1 MASRLKTTEKTMEI
15 LKDLE
20 QKSNLRPNILARIA
34 INLAIQN
41 SISPDN
47 NDINYDNKGLEFHR
61 QTLFGDYEQLIKSM
75 ISQKLNKHLTE
86 EEFFPEITKF
96 YLEEGVKLLESEYN
110 YANNFERFFKNLI
123 NK

>member
-1 MASRLKTTEKTMEI
+1 MASRLKTTEKTMGI

-34 INLAIQN
+34 INLAINN
-41 SISPDN
+41 SVSPVDK
-47 NDINYDNKGLEFHR
+47 DTNYDSKGLEFHR

-75 ISQKLNKHLTE
+75 ISQKLNRHLTE
-86 EEFFPEITKF
+86 EEFFPDITKF
-96 YLEEGVKLLESEYN
+96 YLEKGIILLESEYS

>member
-1 MASRLKTTEKTMEI
+1 MATRLKTTEKTMEI

-34 INLAIQN
+34 INLAIKNN
-41 SISPDN
+41 SLPLDKN
-47 NDINYDNKGLEFHR
+47 TDYDSKGLEFHH

-86 EEFFPEITKF
+86 GEFFPEITKF
-96 YLEEGVKLLESEYN
+96 YLEKGVELLESEYN

>member
-1 MASRLKTTEKTMEI
+1 MASRLKTSKKTMEI

-20 QKSNLRPNILARIA
+20 QKSNLRPNVLARIA
-34 INLAIQN
+34 INLAIKN
-41 SISPDN
+41 DSIPVKDT
-47 NDINYDNKGLEFHR
+47 DYDSKGLEFHH

-86 EEFFPEITKF
+86 EEFFPKITKF
-96 YLEEGVKLLESEYN
+96 YLEEGVELLESEYS